1 MKISDV
7 CNIVVQAVSD
17 DTIMKIVS
25 LSPFS
30 REEEIEQAVKEVLEE
45 FEIYITDEY
54 FEYLMEDGFA
64 EFTNDSMKKYRIFIH
79 HSE

>member
-7 CNIVVQAVSD
+7 CNIVVQAVYD

-30 REEEIEQAVKEVLEE
+30 KEEEIEQAVKEVLEE
-45 FEIYITDEY
+45 FKIYITDEY
-54 FEYLMEDGFA
+54 FEYLMEDGFS
-64 EFTNDSMKKYRIFIH
+64 EFTNDDMEKYRIYIH